1 VSRACLRY
9 RSDNIVTVPAVHIR
23 DVDES
28 ALVALRELAGEN
40 NRSLNA
46 ELVATLEERAARHRQ
61 SGEITK
67 RLAEIAARVNL
78 PPDAPKPE
86 DLIRAA
92 RDSR

>member
-1 VSRACLRY
+1 MM
-9 RSDNIVTVPAVHIR
+9 TMPAVHIR
-23 DVDES
+23 DVDERV
-28 ALVALRELAGEN
+28 LDTLRELAREN

-61 SGEITK
+61 HGEITR
-67 RLAEIAARVNL
+67 RLAEIAARVKL

-86 DLIRAA
+86 DLIRAD

>member
-1 VSRACLRY
+1 MS
-9 RSDNIVTVPAVHIR
+9 TMPAVHIR

-28 ALVALRELAGEN
+28 VLSALRDAAREN
-40 NRSLNA
+40 DRSLNA

-61 SGEITK
+61 KGEMTK
-67 RLAEIAARVNL
+67 RLAEIADRVRL

-86 DLIRAA
+86 DLIRAD

>member
-1 VSRACLRY
+1 MM
-9 RSDNIVTVPAVHIR
+9 IMPAVHIR
-23 DVDES
+23 DVDG
-28 ALVALRELAGEN
+28 AVLATLREAAREN

-61 SGEITK
+61 RGEMTR
-67 RLAEIAARVNL
+67 RLAEIADRVRL

-86 DLIRAA
+86 DLIRAD

>member
-1 VSRACLRY
+1 M
-9 RSDNIVTVPAVHIR
+9 VTMPAVHIR
-23 DVDES
+23 DVDAEVL
-28 ALVALRELAGEN
+28 ATLREIAREN
-40 NRSLNA
+40 DRSLNA

-61 SGEITK
+61 RGEMTR
-67 RLAEIAARVNL
+67 RLAEIADRVRL

>member
-1 VSRACLRY
+1 M
-9 RSDNIVTVPAVHIR
+9 PAVHIR
-23 DVDES
+23 DVDG
-28 ALVALRELAGEN
+28 AVLAALRELALEN

-46 ELVATLEERAARHRQ
+46 ELVATLKERAARHRQ
-61 SGEITK
+61 KGEITK

-86 DLIRAA
+86 DLIRAD

>member
-1 VSRACLRY
+1 M
-9 RSDNIVTVPAVHIR
+9 VTMPAVHIR
-23 DVDES
+23 DVDE
-28 ALVALRELAGEN
+28 AVLATLREVAREN
-40 NRSLNA
+40 DRSLNA

-61 SGEITK
+61 KGQMTR

-86 DLIRAA
+86 DLIRAD

>member
-1 VSRACLRY
+1 M
-9 RSDNIVTVPAVHIR
+9 TPMPAVHIR
-23 DVDES
+23 GVDE
-28 ALVALRELAGEN
+28 AVLATLREIAREN

-46 ELVATLEERAARHRQ
+46 ELAATLEERAARHRQ
-61 SGEITK
+61 RGEATR
-67 RLAEIAARVNL
+67 RLAEIAARVRL

>member
-1 VSRACLRY
+1 M
-9 RSDNIVTVPAVHIR
+9 TMPAVHIR
-23 DVDES
+23 DVDE
-28 ALVALRELAGEN
+28 AVLATLREAAREN

-61 SGEITK
+61 RGEVTR
-67 RLAEIAARVNL
+67 RLAEIADRLRL

-86 DLIRAA
+86 DLIRAD

>member
-1 VSRACLRY
+1 M
-9 RSDNIVTVPAVHIR
+9 VTMPAVHIR
-23 DVDES
+23 DVDEAVLS
-28 ALVALRELAGEN
+28 TLREIAREN
-40 NRSLNA
+40 DRSLNA

-61 SGEITK
+61 RGEMTR
-67 RLAEIAARVNL
+67 RLAEIADRVRL

>member
-1 VSRACLRY
+1 M
-9 RSDNIVTVPAVHIR
+9 TTMPAVHIR
-23 DVDES
+23 DVDDS
-28 ALVALRELAGEN
+28 VLATLREIAREN

-46 ELVATLEERAARHRQ
+46 ELVATLEERAAEHRQ
-61 SGEITK
+61 RGEMTR
-67 RLAEIAARVNL
+67 RLAEIAARIHL

>member
-1 VSRACLRY
+1 M
-9 RSDNIVTVPAVHIR
+9 PAVHIR
-23 DVDES
+23 DVDEGV
-28 ALVALRELAGEN
+28 LVALRALAREN

-61 SGEITK
+61 RGEMTR
-67 RLAEIAARVNL
+67 RLAAIAARVHL

-86 DLIRAA
+86 DLIRAD